1 MALCWVQ
8 QISIVLIVV
17 VVVVVVVVV
26 ISAVHWLFAA
36 IATRQRRTMALLGL
50 ASALQ
55 NSL

>member
-8 QISIVLIVV
+8 QISIGLI
-17 VVVVVVVVV
+17 VVVVVVVV
-26 ISAVHWLFAA
+26 ISAVQWLFAA